1 MPDEHNTRNCR
12 TENRAA
18 LENDDIERIDR
29 CAEFIA
35 AVLEVRNSLAGDTVT
50 REKSCILGAVTRM
63 SMIYERQ
70 ETALRDARR
79 HSAAKDE
86 VVAAANY
93 FADMTCIDRNGE
105 WILKAG
111 YDPQIVLDAL
121 ALIAAEPRK
130 DAERLERLRQ
140 ITDHDDDGE
149 FLLGQIDARDAAL
162 RDARAE
168 RDEAI
173 RQHRENLNG
182 ARAIIEHSAANDAVV
197 AAARDFLNAPYSSNN
212 YDHKHAV
219 RQLADALAR
228 LDAAASKDDE

>member
-1 MPDEHNTRNCR
+1 MNPRNYR

-70 ETALRDARR
+70 ETALRNAREQN
-79 HSAAKDE
+79 SAKDD
-86 VVAAANY
+86 VVAAVNY

-121 ALIAAEPRK
+121 ARFDAAPRK
-130 DAERLERLRQ
+130 EEE
-140 ITDHDDDGE
+140 G
-149 FLLGQIDARDAAL
+149 
-162 RDARAE
+162 
-168 RDEAI
+168 
-173 RQHRENLNG
+173 
-182 ARAIIEHSAANDAVV
+182 
-197 AAARDFLNAPYSSNN
+197 
-212 YDHKHAV
+212 
-219 RQLADALAR
+219 
-228 LDAAASKDDE
+228 